1 MHGSGWC
8 GCPRRLQWLEQ
19 ILNTIMDSQTVLIS
33 YLAIVADCFLQVSQH
48 FNAILWAILSDAVIN
63 NALVEPQLS

>member
-1 MHGSGWC
+1 
-8 GCPRRLQWLEQ
+8 
-19 ILNTIMDSQTVLIS
+19 MDSQTVLIS